1 MSFPSACEAMG
12 ENRTQYHESL
22 GSCRSILDCRLFL
35 SAVPLHSI
43 SISKG
48 SGPAVKGDVT
58 TTARHLTPDIS
69 AELVFQRLHLVPKHQ
84 PGTLA
89 NILIVFWIKRLPT
102 APWDQAVDP
111 EH

>member
-69 AELVFQRLHLVPKHQ
+69 AELVF
-84 PGTLA
+84 
-89 NILIVFWIKRLPT
+89 WIHKRLPT
-102 APWDQAVDP
+102 PPGIKRLIQNTSARLLFV
-111 EH
+111 